1 MYIHTHDKQHLNE
14 FKYNSIANIEKTMT
28 VYVFIFLFDARHS
41 VSGDCREIGA
51 CLQVQCLVCCG
62 QSKLIE
68 S

>member
-1 MYIHTHDKQHLNE
+1 MYMHTHDKQHLNE

-51 CLQVQCLVCCG
+51 CLQVQCLAVV
-62 QSKLIE
+62 SLN
-68 S
+68 